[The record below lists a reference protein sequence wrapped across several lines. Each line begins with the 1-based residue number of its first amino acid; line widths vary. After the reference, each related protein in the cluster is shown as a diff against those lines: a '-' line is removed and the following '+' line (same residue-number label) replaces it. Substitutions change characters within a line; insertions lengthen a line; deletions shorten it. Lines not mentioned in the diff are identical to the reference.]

1 MPLVSLLALTLLLE
15 PPTTAS
21 ELDAA
26 GVVAVEVD
34 AADLPA
40 ERDGLP
46 DTVALELRKRIA
58 AKDDL
63 PDGAVLAADRVVHV
77 VLRPGPVAEGGDVLL
92 RVVFAG
98 VLREE
103 AVEAHVDG
111 RAIAESVREICVS
124 CNDTEVAERAFP
136 LVLALLS
143 TFPEPPAKAAETRP
157 ISMDAEPGAD
167 VAELHPKRP
176 MLFTGAGLLTA
187 GVAALGA
194 GIGLII
200 VNERV
205 VSPDG
210 AGQLEVVKY
219 RDPGIAVAVAG
230 GVATITGA
238 VLLGLA
244 FRHTSRRVAV
254 TPEWG
259 PSFVG
264 VGVAG
269 RF

>member
-92 RVVFAG
+92 R
-98 VLREE
+98 
-103 AVEAHVDG
+103 VEAHVDG

>member
-26 GVVAVEVD
+26 GVVAVEV
-34 AADLPA
+34 APPQFPAQREGFPPTLP
-40 ERDGLP
+40 LH
-46 DTVALELRKRIA
+46 LRKRIA

-92 RVVFAG
+92 R
-98 VLREE
+98 
-103 AVEAHVDG
+103 VEAHVDG

-244 FRHTSRRVAV
+244 FRHTSRRVAF